1 MSANDSEHFA
11 RESRSPPGT
20 PCQKTHP
27 SHKRGGFFIWLS
39 HKFCPFSGEFI
50 ARTSLI
56 FADGLVEFGVAGLLA
71 LLGREPGQVRKE
83 AAPAT
88 EASAGGRARHLL
100 ILQIL
105 YELPGPRA
113 QVAPEII

>member
-1 MSANDSEHFA
+1 M
-11 RESRSPPGT
+11 
-20 PCQKTHP
+20 
-27 SHKRGGFFIWLS
+27 
-39 HKFCPFSGEFI
+39 
-50 ARTSLI
+50 
-56 FADGLVEFGVAGLLA
+56 AGLLA

-88 EASAGGRARHLL
+88 EASAGGRARHPF
-100 ILQIL
+100 ILQIP

>member
-1 MSANDSEHFA
+1 MQRFPEVCLITD
-11 RESRSPPGT
+11 
-20 PCQKTHP
+20 
-27 SHKRGGFFIWLS
+27 
-39 HKFCPFSGEFI
+39 EFI
-50 ARTSLI
+50 AWFPLNS
-56 FADGLVEFGVAGLLA
+56 AHGLVEFDVAGLLA

-88 EASAGGRARHLL
+88 EASAGGQARHLL

>member
-1 MSANDSEHFA
+1 MHIGWVFYLQRRKLQSWKFIQVK
-11 RESRSPPGT
+11 RSV
-20 PCQKTHP
+20 P
-27 SHKRGGFFIWLS
+27 S
-39 HKFCPFSGEFI
+39 EFI
-50 ARTSLI
+50 RFQALNYVVR
-56 FADGLVEFGVAGLLA
+56 LVEFCVAGLLA

-88 EASAGGRARHLL
+88 EASAGGRARHPF
-100 ILQIL
+100 ILQIP

>member
-20 PCQKTHP
+20 HSKKPIPQ
-27 SHKRGGFFIWLS
+27 KRGGFFIWLS

>member
-1 MSANDSEHFA
+1 M
-11 RESRSPPGT
+11 
-20 PCQKTHP
+20 
-27 SHKRGGFFIWLS
+27 
-39 HKFCPFSGEFI
+39 
-50 ARTSLI
+50 
-56 FADGLVEFGVAGLLA
+56 AGLLA
-71 LLGREPGQVRKE
+71 LLSREPGQVRKE

-100 ILQIL
+100 FLQIL